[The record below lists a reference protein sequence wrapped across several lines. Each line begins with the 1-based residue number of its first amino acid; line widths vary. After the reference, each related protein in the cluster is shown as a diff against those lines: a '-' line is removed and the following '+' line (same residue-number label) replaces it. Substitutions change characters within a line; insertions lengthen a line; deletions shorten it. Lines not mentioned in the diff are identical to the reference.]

1 MDLRK
6 PSGYFFTLLGLVLT
20 LMGIFAPG
28 TRAPLT
34 EVNVN
39 LYAGLTM
46 LVFGAILLLL
56 ARRSGV
62 PR

>member
-6 PSGYFFTLLGLVLT
+6 PSGYFFTVLGIVLT

-34 EVNVN
+34 DSNVN
-39 LYAGLTM
+39 LYAGIAM
-46 LVFGAILLLL
+46 LIFGLILLLL
-56 ARRSGV
+56 ARRASV
-62 PR
+62 